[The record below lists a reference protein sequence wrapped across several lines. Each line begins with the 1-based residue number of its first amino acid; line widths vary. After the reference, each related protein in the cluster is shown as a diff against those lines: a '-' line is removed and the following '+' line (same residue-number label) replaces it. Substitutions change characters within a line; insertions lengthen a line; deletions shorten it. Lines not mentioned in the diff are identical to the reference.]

1 MDKLSMILD
10 KKIKEA
16 RENIDKLAEKHKEN
30 IDKQIEEAKENID
43 KQIEECRKKQKR
55 ITFGVFVATFLT
67 SFVTIL
73 LIKLLIQ

>member
-16 RENIDKLAEKHKEN
+16 REN

-67 SFVTIL
+67 SFVAIL